1 MRSKINRP
9 MTLRDIIGHRRLT
22 TLIAR
27 AIDRDSLPPTL
38 LFAGPSGVGKWAV
51 ARAAAQAVN
60 CPDRSTHSS
69 PAKPDSNSLTAGR
82 LDGDLATDACGQCR
96 ACDRIARGVHVDVVM
111 LEPDERAVIKIDPV
125 REMLDGTSFRPFEG
139 KRRVVL
145 IREADALTPEAQ
157 SSLLKA
163 LEEPPPGTM
172 FILTTAVPGTLLPT
186 VRSRCMRLRFG
197 RLTTTEIASA
207 LIRDHEYSDVDA
219 RQTAPIADGSI
230 GQALSLVDN
239 DLSMFRELAMGLLQ
253 QTAGRADAQ
262 SRVQAAS
269 AVHTGGSKKER
280 TRQDVAIVLRLMASM
295 LRDLEAINAGA
306 DRAVLANPLLTSDL
320 EALARAYAGDRA
332 RAAFGA
338 VDRALTALERNAG
351 TKVVT
356 EWLAVQM

>member
-1 MRSKINRP
+1 
-9 MTLRDIIGHRRLT
+9 MTLREIIGHRRLT

-60 CPDRSTHSS
+60 CLERV
-69 PAKPDSNSLTAGR
+69 KPGAT
-82 LDGDLATDACGQCR
+82 DLATDACGKCR
-96 ACDRIARGVHVDVVM
+96 ACDRVARGVHVDVIEI
-111 LEPDERAVIKIDPV
+111 EPDDRASIKIDV
-125 REMLDGTSFRPFEG
+125 IRDVLSKTGFRPFEG
-139 KRRVVL
+139 RKRVVL
-145 IREADALTPEAQ
+145 IREADSLEAASQ
-157 SSLLKA
+157 NALLKS

-172 FILTTAVPGTLLPT
+172 FILTSAVPGALLPT

-197 RLTTTEIASA
+197 RLTTAEIAAA
-207 LIRDHEYSDVDA
+207 LIRDHDYSDVDA
-219 RQTAPIADGSI
+219 KQTAPIADGSI
-230 GQALSLVDN
+230 GQALALVDN

-253 QTAGRADAQ
+253 QTAGRADTQ

-269 AVHTGGSKKER
+269 ALHTGSSKKER
-280 TRQDVAIVLRLMASM
+280 TREDVAIVLRLMASM

-306 DRAVLANPLLTSDL
+306 DRAVLANPLLTGDL

-356 EWLAVQM
+356 EWLAVQV

>member
-1 MRSKINRP
+1 

-27 AIDRDSLPPTL
+27 AIERDSLPPTL

-51 ARAAAQAVN
+51 ARATAQAIN
-60 CPDRSTHSS
+60 CLERV
-69 PAKPDSNSLTAGR
+69 KPSAT
-82 LDGDLATDACGQCR
+82 DLAIDACGKCR
-96 ACDRIARGVHVDVVM
+96 ACDRVARNVHVDVIGV
-111 LEPDERAVIKIDPV
+111 EPDEKASIKIDV
-125 REMLDGTSFRPFEG
+125 IRDVLSRTGFRPFEG
-139 KRRVVL
+139 RRRVVL
-145 IREADALTPEAQ
+145 IREADTLEPASQ
-157 SSLLKA
+157 NSLLKS

-172 FILTTAVPGTLLPT
+172 FILTTAVPGALLPT

-197 RLTTTEIASA
+197 RLTSAEIAAA
-207 LIRDHEYSDVDA
+207 LIRDHDYSDAEA

-230 GQALSLVDN
+230 GQALALIDN
-239 DLSMFRELAMGLLQ
+239 DLSMFRALAMGLLQ
-253 QTAGRADAQ
+253 QTAGRADSQ

-269 AVHTGGSKKER
+269 ALHTGGSKKER
-280 TRQDVAIVLRLMASM
+280 TREDVAIVLRLMASM

-320 EALARAYAGDRA
+320 EALARSYSGDRA
-332 RAAFGA
+332 RTAFGA

-351 TKVVT
+351 TKVVA

>member
-1 MRSKINRP
+1 
-9 MTLRDIIGHRRLT
+9 MTLREIIGHRRLT

-51 ARAAAQAVN
+51 ARATAQAVN
-60 CPDRSTHSS
+60 CLERVPG
-69 PAKPDSNSLTAGR
+69 AN
-82 LDGDLATDACGQCR
+82 DLATDACGKCR
-96 ACDRIARGVHVDVVM
+96 ACDRVARGVHVDVIAI
-111 LEPDERAVIKIDPV
+111 EPDDRASIKIDVV
-125 REMLDGTSFRPFEG
+125 REVLSKTGFRPFEG
-139 KRRVVL
+139 RRRVVL
-145 IREADALTPEAQ
+145 IREADTLETASQNA
-157 SSLLKA
+157 LLKS

-172 FILTTAVPGTLLPT
+172 FILTTALPGALLPT

-197 RLTTTEIASA
+197 RLTTTEIAAA
-207 LIRDHEYSDVDA
+207 LIRDHDYSDVDA
-219 RQTAPIADGSI
+219 KQTAPIADGSI
-230 GQALSLVDN
+230 GQALALIDS
-239 DLSMFRELAMGLLQ
+239 DLSMFRELAMGLLRQ
-253 QTAGRADAQ
+253 SAGRADTQ
-262 SRVQAAS
+262 SRVQAAG
-269 AVHTGGSKKER
+269 ALHTGSAKKER
-280 TRQDVAIVLRLMASM
+280 TREDVAIVLRLMASM

>member
-1 MRSKINRP
+1 

-27 AIDRDSLPPTL
+27 AIERDSLPPTL

-51 ARAAAQAVN
+51 ARATAQAIN
-60 CPDRSTHSS
+60 CLERV
-69 PAKPDSNSLTAGR
+69 KPSAT
-82 LDGDLATDACGQCR
+82 DLAIDACGKCR
-96 ACDRIARGVHVDVVM
+96 ACDRVARNVHVDVIGV
-111 LEPDERAVIKIDPV
+111 EPDDKASIKIDV
-125 REMLDGTSFRPFEG
+125 IRDVLSRTGFRPFEG
-139 KRRVVL
+139 RRRVVL
-145 IREADALTPEAQ
+145 IREADTLEPASQ
-157 SSLLKA
+157 NSLLKS

-172 FILTTAVPGTLLPT
+172 FILTTAVPGALLPT

-197 RLTTTEIASA
+197 RLTSAEIAAA
-207 LIRDHEYSDVDA
+207 LIRDHDYSDAEA

-230 GQALSLVDN
+230 GQALALIDN
-239 DLSMFRELAMGLLQ
+239 DLSMFRALAMGLLQ
-253 QTAGRADAQ
+253 QTAGRADSQ

-269 AVHTGGSKKER
+269 ALHTGGSKKER
-280 TRQDVAIVLRLMASM
+280 TREDVAIVLRLMASM

-320 EALARAYAGDRA
+320 EALARSYSGDRA

-351 TKVVT
+351 TKVVA